1 MEQDEKGKWSDVEPK
16 DSNRVF
22 VDVTAYNSK
31 NYFIQ
36 GDVAAPGK
44 LPWTANETVLDALN
58 YAGGLIPAPTR
69 RTSAWSGPAAGEA
82 AQESTGRPTR
92 RSSSAERSRRT
103 ISSSR
108 ATGSSSAETRL

>member
-1 MEQDEKGKWSDVEPK
+1 MAIGRTSNPR

-58 YAGGLIPAPTR
+58 YAGGLIPMPTP
-69 RTSAWSGPAAGEA
+69 RTSAWSGPAVMVSRPEFTR
-82 AQESTGRPTR
+82 STTR
-92 RSSSAERSRRT
+92 RSSNVVKARRT
-103 ISSSR
+103 TSSSR
-108 ATGSSSAETRL
+108 ATGSSSAETQS